1 MEIDRIR
8 GSGYFRG
15 NIMYCSDEF
24 GMLDQIVK
32 ERDRKEKIRK
42 NSKKTYNSLQP
53 LLTENC

>member
-15 NIMYCSDEF
+15 NIMYDEF

-53 LLTENC
+53 LLT

>member
-24 GMLDQIVK
+24 GMRDQIVK

-53 LLTENC
+53 LLT